1 VPLILLAPLA
11 AFVVALSSV
20 RTRRSSANVAMLGAV
35 VSLLATLLVGWGL
48 ARTTTAF
55 LVRYPYINLPVA
67 FAGPV
72 NFQSFGIDITL
83 RVDHVTVA
91 ALVVVELCTIGA
103 LAWHSVM
110 GRSEPG
116 PARFHALISA
126 LLFSCVGV
134 LVSWDLAEL
143 WAFWGLAGGITYL
156 LLAHRWGSDEPA
168 RRARV
173 AMALPFLTDL
183 SLLCG
188 IAWLYARY
196 GVQNLNTLIPIL
208 HTNPGWTVRSL
219 VVASILL
226 FIGVAGR
233 LALWPFHS
241 WVTQTSVTA
250 PPAASALLQAVWPVV
265 GIVVLYRVM
274 PIFAASNLQTM
285 QNFLYACGAAAVIAP
300 VLALVANEPRRV
312 IALVGSGVAAIGA
325 AVVIHG
331 SEKTNFT
338 FAVAGIACVL
348 AAAPAREAAAF
359 AASAIASTMRTDDLA
374 EMGDALRRLRAASV
388 TLLIASLIIGLSA
401 SGALAFAVASRSR
414 LGVVLG
420 DAVLLIAVGVL
431 RVFLAMALGPLR
443 RRRAFEPDRLR
454 KIPNAAN
461 TVTYWL
467 ALAGA
472 ALLIA
477 SLIHGWLDFLD
488 GHKHPAPSIGAYAVW
503 AVVAV
508 VGFAAVT
515 VAFLRSK
522 DGALKASARGE
533 AWLEARLNTTW
544 SVFDRFVVAPAT
556 DLASRTGDG
565 LAAGDGSLGRAASAA
580 GRLAAATTRAPAVP
594 LVILLAVLLAL
605 GLGLIAPGVF
615 R

>member
-1 VPLILLAPLA
+1 
-11 AFVVALSSV
+11 
-20 RTRRSSANVAMLGAV
+20 
-35 VSLLATLLVGWGL
+35 
-48 ARTTTAF
+48 
-55 LVRYPYINLPVA
+55 
-67 FAGPV
+67 
-72 NFQSFGIDITL
+72 
-83 RVDHVTVA
+83 
-91 ALVVVELCTIGA
+91 
-103 LAWHSVM
+103 
-110 GRSEPG
+110 
-116 PARFHALISA
+116 
-126 LLFSCVGV
+126 
-134 LVSWDLAEL
+134 
-143 WAFWGLAGGITYL
+143 
-156 LLAHRWGSDEPA
+156 
-168 RRARV
+168 
-173 AMALPFLTDL
+173 
-183 SLLCG
+183 
-188 IAWLYARY
+188 
-196 GVQNLNTLIPIL
+196 
-208 HTNPGWTVRSL
+208 

-300 VLALVANEPRRV
+300 VLALVTNEPRRV